1 MKNIKAKW
9 TPWYDLFQNGLSGF
23 GWHSTTN
30 MWIAEDEVWDKLV
43 EVVFTFNGITFISV
57 YSLQTL
63 YVIKKN
69 LISDV
74 EKTSSCWM
82 ETQAY
87 RGNKL

>member
-1 MKNIKAKW
+1 
-9 TPWYDLFQNGLSGF
+9 
-23 GWHSTTN
+23 

-74 EKTSSCWM
+74 EKTSSC
-82 ETQAY
+82 
-87 RGNKL
+87 